1 MLSPESLLA
10 SEQHEGGHQCPGHSP
25 TTSFLIDALSFV
37 SACLLPSQLLG
48 LPQLVASHWS
58 TQSSE
63 AEPQAG
69 YPGGSQRCTE
79 AVSGVD
85 RLGEEKYGCT
95 GPEEE
100 IKIFPWP
107 ASPRVQALESC
118 SLRVPIPLAHP
129 RGRLAE
135 SFLFYFLTQNNVG
148 SDLNRMECPV
158 KKKGGK
164 GPVCPSV

>member
-1 MLSPESLLA
+1 MK
-10 SEQHEGGHQCPGHSP
+10 GGHQCPGHSP

-69 YPGGSQRCTE
+69 YLGGSQGCTE

-85 RLGEEKYGCT
+85 RLGGEV
-95 GPEEE
+95 
-100 IKIFPWP
+100 WLHW
-107 ASPRVQALESC
+107 S
-118 SLRVPIPLAHP
+118 
-129 RGRLAE
+129 RGRNKNISLA
-135 SFLFYFLTQNNVG
+135 SFTPSLSFGVLFSQSTHPI
-148 SDLNRMECPV
+148 S
-158 KKKGGK
+158 
-164 GPVCPSV
+164 PSQG